1 VIHCFIVLKHNFYL
15 ISHKVILS
23 YLEISVAFV
32 LVKTQGLEGI
42 MVSTQSLA
50 VCSYAHGIKFFT
62 ISTDNTENTCK
73 ISVFSLVP
81 YEWHS

>member
-1 VIHCFIVLKHNFYL
+1 M
-15 ISHKVILS
+15 
-23 YLEISVAFV
+23 
-32 LVKTQGLEGI
+32 KTQGLGGI
-42 MVSTQSLA
+42 MVSTQNLA
-50 VCSYAHGIKFFT
+50 VCSYANGVSFLN